1 MRPYITQFNSSGYI
15 NDLANNDLC
24 VAFGYSGDV
33 GIAHRRAAEAKRP
46 YEIGFANPKE
56 GGLLWFDMMVIPKD
70 APNRDAALKWINYV
84 QDPKVNAGIT
94 NAVFYPTANKAARQ
108 YVKPAIARD
117 TSVYPPDEVL
127 SKMTLLKPMPP
138 DIRRLQNRLW
148 AQLKTGR

>member
-1 MRPYITQFNSSGYI
+1 MVRH
-15 NDLANNDLC
+15 D
-24 VAFGYSGDV
+24 GDPE
-33 GIAHRRAAEAKRP
+33 GRAER
-46 YEIGFANPKE
+46 
-56 GGLLWFDMMVIPKD
+56 D
-70 APNRDAALKWINYV
+70 DAALKWINYV

-127 SKMTLLKPMPP
+127 SKMTLLADAAGHSPAAEPV
-138 DIRRLQNRLW
+138 W